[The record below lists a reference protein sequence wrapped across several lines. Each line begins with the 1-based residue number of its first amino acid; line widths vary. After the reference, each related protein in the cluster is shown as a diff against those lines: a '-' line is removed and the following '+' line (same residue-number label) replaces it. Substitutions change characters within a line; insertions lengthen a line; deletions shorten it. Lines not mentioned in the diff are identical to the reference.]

1 MARGE
6 IVSKVSG
13 FIDKDTVIEGDISFK
28 ESFRIDGTFKGRILA
43 GTNLIIGETANV
55 DAEIEVEYIAI
66 NGKINGTVKAT
77 ERAEIFTQGWVTGKL
92 ITPKLIIEEG
102 GFLQGTC
109 QMELKALE
117 SGNGEEKENS

>member
-13 FIDKDTVIEGDISFK
+13 FIDKDTIVEGDISFK
-28 ESFRIDGTFKGRILA
+28 ESFRIDGTFKGRILS
-43 GTNLIIGETANV
+43 GTNLIIGETADV
-55 DAEIEVEYIAI
+55 DAEIEVSYIAI

-77 ERAEIFTQGWVTGKL
+77 ERAEIFAQGWVTGKL
-92 ITPKLIIEEG
+92 VAPKLIIEEG
-102 GFLQGTC
+102 GFFQGTC

-117 SGNGEEKENS
+117 SGSEEEKEIS